1 MSTVTG
7 IGTTF
12 NLPNYHGELFAVTPA
27 DTPLLSSIGGL
38 TGGKKATSWSF
49 EWQTFDLRD
58 PAIRVRLEGASA
70 PTAEERARSNVENV
84 TEIHQEKVDVSYSKQ
99 AAIGQYA
106 TASSAPYQSND
117 GLPNGIV
124 SELDWQTEQALKSI
138 ARDVNFSFINGKVNK
153 PSSNAAYRKTKGLI
167 QAISTNSVQKATA
180 TVTGLSSATDTITET
195 STARSNGDKIVFTS
209 TGDATNI
216 VAGRVYY
223 VVNKSTNAF
232 KVATTSGGTALTLGT
247 STSDLDYIV
256 PWTTTLA
263 TTHVDDIAQMA
274 YDNGGLSE
282 QFTATLLCNSVQKR
296 AITTAW
302 ANAYQKVDPLV
313 GTRNVGGVNVTT
325 LETDFGVLNV
335 MLDRSIPQDA
345 IIIASLE
352 QLAPVFTEI
361 PDKGVFFVEE
371 LAKTGASDSRQLYG
385 EIGLQFG
392 NEKAHAIVRGL
403 AV

>member
-38 TGGKKATSWSF
+38 TGGQKSAAWSF
-49 EWQTFDLRD
+49 EWQTYDLRD
-58 PAIRVRLEGASA
+58 PAIRVRLEGAAA
-70 PTAEERARSNVENV
+70 PTAEERARANVENV

-117 GLPNGIV
+117 GVSGIV
-124 SELDWQTEQALKSI
+124 SELDWQTEQALKTI

-153 PSSNAAYRKTKGLI
+153 PTTNADYRKTKGLI
-167 QAISTNSVQKATA
+167 QAISTNAVQKATS
-180 TVTGLSSATDTITET
+180 VITGLSSATDTITET
-195 STARSNGDKIVFTS
+195 TTGLSNGNKIVFTS

-223 VVNKSTNAF
+223 VVSKSTNAF

-247 STSDLDYIV
+247 STTNLDYIV

-296 AITTAW
+296 ALTTAW
-302 ANAYQKVDPLV
+302 ASAYQKVDPLV

-335 MLDRSIPQDA
+335 MLDRSVPQDA
-345 IIIASLE
+345 IIVASLE

-361 PDKGVFFVEE
+361 PNKGVFFVEE

-385 EIGLQFG
+385 EVGLKFG